1 MKMAENKSIVTI
13 SEIVINKDNGLLKDT
28 DAKLNAINI
37 QNEKEFNDLKKCLFL
52 FMFLLCFLV
61 FSFFFAEFF
70 LFELN

>member
-37 QNEKEFNDLKKCLFL
+37 QNEKEFID
-52 FMFLLCFLV
+52 
-61 FSFFFAEFF
+61 S
-70 LFELN
+70 